1 MKRTLLA
8 LTAAAALFTAC
19 QQQTPT
25 ETAAQAPTAE
35 SAEEAHAE
43 AEAEARG
50 GADGKATADG
60 KIYGAE
66 VTEAGAQPI
75 SALPTVLGQ
84 QDSAKVKLVGQITD
98 VCQAKGCWMKL
109 QTADGKEMRVRFK
122 DYAFFV
128 PKDAKGKTV
137 VVDGWAHR
145 EEISVADQ
153 QHYAKDAGKSDKEVA
168 AITKPEQ
175 QLTFMADGVLIKN

>member
-8 LTAAAALFTAC
+8 LTAAAAFFTAC
-19 QQQTPT
+19 QQQTTP
-25 ETAAQAPTAE
+25 ETAAAAQPTTE
-35 SAEEAHAE
+35 HHAEEAAE
-43 AEAEARG
+43 ANSA
-50 GADGKATADG
+50 GAAGQATAEG
-60 KIYGAE
+60 TVYGAA
-66 VTEAGAQPI
+66 VTAEGAQPM
-75 SALPTVLGQ
+75 SVLPTVLSK
-84 QDSAKVKLVGQITD
+84 QDSAQVKLVGQITD
-98 VCQAKGCWMKL
+98 VCQAKGCWMKV
-109 QTADGKEMRVRFK
+109 QTADGQQMRVRFK

>member
-1 MKRTLLA
+1 M
-8 LTAAAALFTAC
+8 
-19 QQQTPT
+19 
-25 ETAAQAPTAE
+25 
-35 SAEEAHAE
+35 
-43 AEAEARG
+43 
-50 GADGKATADG
+50 
-60 KIYGAE
+60 
-66 VTEAGAQPI
+66 
-75 SALPTVLGQ
+75 SALPVVLGN
-84 QDSAKVKLVGQITD
+84 QDSARVKLVGEATA
-98 VCQAKGCWMKL
+98 VCQAKGCWMQL
-109 QTADGKEMRVRFK
+109 QTADGKKMRVRFK

-128 PKDAKGKTV
+128 PKDTQGKTV

>member
-8 LTAAAALFTAC
+8 LAAATALFTAC
-19 QQQTPT
+19 QQQQPAD
-25 ETAAQAPTAE
+25 TAAADKASATE
-35 SAEEAHAE
+35 SNAE
-43 AEAEARG
+43 AEAEAHSEG
-50 GADGKATADG
+50 PQAKTTAAG

-66 VTEAGAQPI
+66 VTEEGAQPM
-75 SALPTVLGQ
+75 SALPAVLGQ
-84 QDSAKVKLVGQITD
+84 QDSAKVKLIGEATD
-98 VCQAKGCWMKL
+98 VCQAKGCWMTL
-109 QTADGKEMRVRFK
+109 QTADGKPMRVRFK

-128 PKDAKGKTV
+128 PKDSKGKTV
-137 VVDGWAHR
+137 VIDGWAHR

-168 AITKPEQ
+168 AITKPQQ